1 MKLLRWVSLL
11 AALVLLAAACDD
23 GGAAGVGDGEPDRGV
38 KRGTLRVYSKSD
50 VEALDP
56 GVAYAS
62 FDFALLRGLVRELYS
77 FDSRIEGERSLQPV
91 PDLADGPHQ
100 LSDDGRTYTFKLRRG
115 VRYAPPLNREVKA
128 EDFVYAIERQVD
140 PRIDP
145 RHRSPN
151 PYTRLITGVD
161 DFAAGKARRISGL
174 RAEGAHT
181 LHITLDRPASDFPSI
196 LTLPFFSPVP
206 REVASRYPPGRAYGR
221 HLVASGPYR
230 LEQYTPGRR
239 IVLVRNENWDPRTDP
254 LRSAWVDKI
263 DVDIGR
269 SAADIQQAIEAGE
282 ADLNLDAVPP
292 PVADLP
298 RLSGD
303 PKLSRQL
310 AVETTGCVH
319 YLTLQ
324 TDAGPTRSLAV
335 RQAVNYAIDRQAVV
349 LAMGGRYAGEPATTV
364 LSPTLAGYSAFDL
377 YPSQDWAGDPDKA
390 RQLLAEAG
398 HPDGVE
404 LTYVSQDKPPWKAMY
419 EVLRVSLERA
429 GITLRPTFYEGLE
442 VYPKSLRLRSK
453 RDEHHLGAAAVCP
466 DVPGNGSR
474 SIIGVLLDGRLITP
488 TANNNYGSYDNDT
501 VNDLID
507 QAYEARDDQSR
518 NALWGQIDR
527 LVMEDAAWAPLVYDR
542 EAFFW
547 SSRVRNFDF
556 SPWLKNPDITNL
568 WLDPNTP

>member
-1 MKLLRWVSLL
+1 MITGRWAL
-11 AALVLLAAACDD
+11 ALAVVLLVAACQAGGDEVSNRD
-23 GGAAGVGDGEPDRGV
+23 GPRGV
-38 KRGTLRVYSKSD
+38 KRGTLRVFSKSD
-50 VEALDP
+50 VDTLDP
-56 GVAYAS
+56 GVAYFA
-62 FDFALLRGLVRELYS
+62 FDFALLRGIVRELYS
-77 FDSRIEGERSLQPV
+77 FDSRVEGERSLQPV
-91 PDLADGPHQ
+91 PDLADGPFQ

-115 VRYAPPLNREVKA
+115 VMYAEPVHREVQA
-128 EDFVYAIERQVD
+128 RDFVYAIERQVD
-140 PRIDP
+140 PEVDP

-151 PYTRLITGVD
+151 PYARLIKGVD

-174 RAEGAHT
+174 RTEGDHV
-181 LHITLDRPASDFPSI
+181 LKITLDRPASDFPSI

-206 REVASRYPPGRAYGR
+206 EEHASVYTPGDSYGQ

-230 LEQYTPGRR
+230 LKQHDPGRL
-239 IVLVRNENWDPRTDP
+239 IELVRNENWDPRTDP

-263 DVDIGR
+263 SVFIGR
-269 SAADIQQAIEAGE
+269 SESDIQQAIEDGA

-298 RLSGD
+298 RLSAD
-303 PKLSRQL
+303 PTLARQL

-319 YLTLQ
+319 YLTMQ
-324 TDAGPTRSLAV
+324 TDVGPTRSKAV

-377 YPSQDWAGDPDKA
+377 YPSQDFSGDPDKA
-390 RQLLAEAG
+390 RELLAEAG
-398 HPDGVE
+398 HPDGVT
-404 LTYVSQDKPPWKAMY
+404 LNYVGRDSQQWKALY
-419 EVLRVSLERA
+419 EALRVSLERA
-429 GITLRPTFYEGLE
+429 GITLKPTFYKGRE
-442 VYPKSLRLRSK
+442 VYSKSLRLRSK
-453 RDEHHLGAAAVCP
+453 RDEHHLGGAAVCP
-466 DVPGNGSR
+466 DVPGNGAR
-474 SIIGVLLDGRLITP
+474 SIGVLLDGRLITP
-488 TANNNYGSYDNDT
+488 TANNNYGNYDNGK

-507 QAYEARDDQSR
+507 QAYAARDDQAR
-518 NALWGQIDR
+518 AALWGQIDR

-547 SSRVRNFDF
+547 SSRVRNWTF